1 MPEKPGNHLA
11 FAASCWNIV
20 VTINPKLS
28 TARSSLLV
36 SSLHH
41 PCWRQGFIASC
52 TRFLS
57 AANASASRSIS
68 YACFSCLVRL
78 KIMLNGL
85 LILIMTGHNTVH
97 LAILFWKLEAKK
109 LHDWVACIWPPSTI
123 KDTGSRLHSKLK
135 EAIAQIS
142 INVKTGLEKNVFG
155 NHFVTMPKADTRTPP
170 AFASDPLKRVSISG
184 DRESNGANIINSAI
198 DANVQSGGMYSSA
211 TVGSGTPSH
220 VEPEIVEID
229 GPSPITTQFP
239 EQESNFIRSPSPHG
253 PSAMTRKGANYVER
267 QNSEIS
273 YYADDED
280 ANRKKYTKRGTFR
293 HKFLRMLLPFWSSA
307 LPTLPVTAPPRK
319 ESDAPEGRSRH
330 QKSSRM
336 DPTKILLALAII
348 EASVAFDMMMAFERD
363 ATIAS
368 VPFSV
373 ECCAFCVYY
382 KG

>member
-1 MPEKPGNHLA
+1 
-11 FAASCWNIV
+11 
-20 VTINPKLS
+20 
-28 TARSSLLV
+28 
-36 SSLHH
+36 
-41 PCWRQGFIASC
+41 
-52 TRFLS
+52 
-57 AANASASRSIS
+57 
-68 YACFSCLVRL
+68 
-78 KIMLNGL
+78 MLNGL

-135 EAIAQIS
+135 EAIAQ
-142 INVKTGLEKNVFG
+142 TGLEKNVFG

-184 DRESNGANIINSAI
+184 DRESNGANIIDSAI

-336 DPTKILLALAII
+336 DPTKILLALAI
-348 EASVAFDMMMAFERD
+348 MRW
-363 ATIAS
+363 
-368 VPFSV
+368 
-373 ECCAFCVYY
+373 
-382 KG
+382 